1 MKKKQRYEEGFCTM
15 LYKHI
20 KSQCQTYIQT
30 VHNYETYFLLIWTW
44 EKSIWNVI
52 KQLLQVY
59 MIYCYVFKNIQF
71 FAIEGRLNNKLLPII
86 LKNVIDNA
94 ELQILFFSITPSL
107 NIKNS
112 IVFIND
118 LYFHKSICIIKYHFS
133 LSYKSNFE
141 IILIHS

>member
-1 MKKKQRYEEGFCTM
+1 MRYEEGFCAM

-59 MIYCYVFKNIQF
+59 MIFCYLFKNIQF

-112 IVFIND
+112 MICIFIN
-118 LYFHKSICIIKYHFS
+118 LFELSNIVLVFLTKVTLKSF
-133 LSYKSNFE
+133 
-141 IILIHS
+141 

>member
-1 MKKKQRYEEGFCTM
+1 M

-59 MIYCYVFKNIQF
+59 MVYCYVFKNIQF

-94 ELQILFFSITPSL
+94 ELQILFFQLPHPWILKTQLFLSMIC
-107 NIKNS
+107 I
-112 IVFIND
+112 FIN
-118 LYFHKSICIIKYHFS
+118 LFA
-133 LSYKSNFE
+133 LSN
-141 IILIHS
+141 IILVFLTKVTLKSF